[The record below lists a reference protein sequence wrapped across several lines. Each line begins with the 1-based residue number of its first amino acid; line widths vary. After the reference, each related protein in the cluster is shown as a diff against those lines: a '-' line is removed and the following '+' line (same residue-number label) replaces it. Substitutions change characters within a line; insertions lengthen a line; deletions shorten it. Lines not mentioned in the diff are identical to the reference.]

1 MKQDVVQQNESSHG
15 LSWQDMAGG
24 TLLIVGLVFT
34 AVNLLGIGQFE
45 NWWSGFILLP
55 AILFFGLGR
64 TMWSGN
70 GRFAFLPR
78 LSTGL
83 GLIIATTAFM
93 FLFGLNWEVWW
104 PLMIVMPGVAFWM
117 LGGTRS
123 SVGVTAVLRLGRWL
137 GFMMLLLG
145 FTFLADQLNLVDLQ
159 AMFGSFHWW
168 GFFIFIPGIGAFVEG
183 LRVMR
188 QSTWASMSLL
198 FVGVWIVSSGL
209 MEIFAPNWQ
218 SWQGMVG
225 IGLIGTGLLS
235 RGWLFIHPG
244 TDSD

>member
-1 MKQDVVQQNESSHG
+1 MKHDVVRQNESSHG

-34 AVNLLGIGQFE
+34 AVNLLGNGRLE
-45 NWWSGFILLP
+45 NWWSFFILLP
-55 AILFFGLGR
+55 GLLFLGMGR
-64 TMWSGN
+64 LMGTGN
-70 GRFAFLPR
+70 GRFAFLSR
-78 LSTGL
+78 SSSGIGL
-83 GLIIATTAFM
+83 VVVTVALM
-93 FLFGLNWEVWW
+93 FLLNLNWEVWW
-104 PLMIVMPGVAFWM
+104 PMMIIMPGVATWFM
-117 LGGTRS
+117 GGVKMG
-123 SVGVTAVLRLGRWL
+123 VGGTAVLRLGRWL
-137 GFMMLLLG
+137 GFMMIALG
-145 FTFLADQLNLVDLQ
+145 LTFLVDQLNMISLQ
-159 AMFGSFHWW
+159 ALFGDFHWW

-183 LRVMR
+183 LRVIR

-198 FVGVWIVSSGL
+198 FAGVWIVSSGL